1 MFQLVKYELG
11 ERHPDRRL
19 TTIGDLVV
27 ANDPLQGR
35 GAGTI
40 GTLLSDQ
47 GMPLPRD
54 FIRDVL
60 SNYAPEGL
68 HQRFPGANT
77 LRRSNLSALGPN
89 HQHHADGHDKL
100 NAWQGLD
107 MGGAGCTRLG
117 YLRDQ
122 GPMVLVCSSA
132 RCCPKQS
139 TRYYSWAQ
147 PP

>member
-107 MGGAGCTRLG
+107 MGGVLTGSRTNGPRMFFSSLLSQTIDSLLQLG
-117 YLRDQ
+117 TTTLI
-122 GPMVLVCSSA
+122 V
-132 RCCPKQS
+132 
-139 TRYYSWAQ
+139 
-147 PP
+147 